1 MLKVFVAQNPVEA
14 HLVLGLLEAEGI
26 AGEVRGEAL
35 FTTLQGG
42 AAAAGLLPSVWI
54 AQGEQERAALDR
66 VSRYTQGGPGEGG
79 AGWRCAC
86 GEQHEPQ
93 FTQCWRCG
101 ADRPLL

>member
-1 MLKVFVAQNPVEA
+1 MLKVFVARNPVEA

-42 AAAAGLLPSVWI
+42 GAAAGLLPSVWI
-54 AQGEQERAALDR
+54 ARDDQAPAARDR
-66 VSRYTQGGPGEGG
+66 VARYQEGGAGEAG
-79 AGWRCAC
+79 AGWRCGC
-86 GEQHEPQ
+86 GEDHEGQ

-101 ADRPLL
+101 ALR